1 MSLVRRYVLLC
12 DLDAFYASVEQRD
25 NPEYRGKPLIVG
37 GNPDSRGVVSTCSY
51 EARAFGVRSAMPL
64 ATARR
69 LCPGAVFVEPD
80 MAKYQAVSGQFLE
93 ILDRYTPDVEAV
105 SIDEAYLEV
114 RGPEGRGVE
123 VARDLRAQVKRDLGI
138 TVSVGIA
145 INKFL
150 AKLAAEMAKPDGLR
164 EIDPKDAERLLEPLD
179 VGVLPGIGE
188 RTGSKLRAMGIR
200 RVGDLK
206 GMPPLFFKTHFG
218 SRGRAMMEFCRGVD
232 QRELELGSDP
242 KSMSEET
249 TFSRDVADMNTL
261 SSTLLGL
268 AEALGY
274 RLRSS
279 GFLARTV
286 TLKLRTEDFE
296 STSRSRSLRSP
307 TADDMLLYQAA
318 RDLLGAGTG
327 TKRVRL
333 TGIQVSNLVSRRDAL
348 HQGDLF
354 EDSQASQRQEALLE
368 TMDHLRRRFGMQV
381 IRRAGGR
388 LHRR

>member
-1 MSLVRRYVLLC
+1 VLLC

-37 GNPDSRGVVSTCSY
+37 GNPGSRGVVSTCSY

-93 ILDRYTPDVEAV
+93 VLDRYTPDVEAV

-150 AKLAAEMAKPDGLR
+150 AKLAAKMAKPDGLR
-164 EIDPKDAERLLEPLD
+164 EIDPKDAERFLEPLD

-206 GMPPLFFKTHFG
+206 GMPPSFFKTHFG

-279 GFLARTV
+279 GFMARTV

-296 STSRSRSLRSP
+296 STSRSKSLRSP

-388 LHRR
+388 PHRR